1 MSDRDATER
10 RPDIKIEDIPYRT
23 MGDRALLARIYRPAG
38 AGPFPAVIDIHGGAW
53 TSGDRTQ
60 NEAIAMAFAESG
72 IVVVAIDFRM
82 PPEGRYPDSLADI
95 NVAIRWLKSRA
106 GEFGT
111 RADWIGGFG
120 TSSGGHQ
127 ILLAAMRPA
136 DPRYAA
142 LPLPGALETDARLA
156 YVVSGWGVL
165 EPLLRYRLAK
175 ERGNRHFVESHDA
188 YWGSEAAMSD
198 GSPPLIL
205 ERGEL
210 VDLPPALIFQGTAD
224 EWVPEAL
231 TRRFAESYRRAGGE
245 MELVLLEGANHSFYR
260 EEPNGANARQAI
272 AAVIDF
278 IRRQTSQRRELRPAA
293 KSLSSRG

>member
-1 MSDRDATER
+1 MSDTRTAE
-10 RPDIKIEDIPYRT
+10 IKIEDLPYR
-23 MGDRALLARIYRPAG
+23 GAGERALLARIYRPAG
-38 AGPFPAVIDIHGGAW
+38 AGPFPAAIDIHGGAW
-53 TSGDRTQ
+53 TSGDRAQ
-60 NEAIAMAFAESG
+60 NESIATALARNG
-72 IVVVAIDFRM
+72 IAVVAIDFRM

-95 NVAIRWLKSRA
+95 NFAIRWLKSRA
-106 GEFGT
+106 GQFNIRRE
-111 RADWIGGFG
+111 WIGGFG

-142 LPLPGALETDARLA
+142 LPLPEAPDSDARLA

-175 ERGNRHFVESHDA
+175 ERGNLHFVESHDSF
-188 YWGSEAAMSD
+188 WGSETAMSD

-205 ERGEL
+205 DRGEA

-245 MELVLLEGANHSFYR
+245 MELVLLDGANHSFYR
-260 EEPNGANARQAI
+260 EEPSGANARKAI

-278 IRRQTSQRRELRPAA
+278 IHRQTSQRRELRLA
-293 KSLSSRG
+293 